1 MSTAKVKFNYNDG
14 KGIEAAKEYAG
25 KLFANGFKYSHAD
38 QNGGKVYHHSEL
50 NINVLVYVA

>member
-14 KGIEAAKEYAG
+14 KGIEAAKEYAE

-38 QNGGKVYHHSEL
+38 QNGGKVYRHYEL